1 MLLNLGI
8 SSHRIQKHPG
18 VWVDNDEICSIGLH
32 ITRQITMHGFALN
45 VRTNLKHFEY
55 INPCGVKGK
64 AMTSISKLLGR
75 NTEVEDIIKSLPC
88 SFSKV
93 FGHRLR
99 FEDEVDKSRLF

>member
-1 MLLNLGI
+1 M
-8 SSHRIQKHPG
+8 SEEE
-18 VWVDNDEICSIGLH
+18 VCAIGLH

-45 VRTNLKHFEY
+45 ANTNLKHFEY

-75 NTEVEDIIKSLPC
+75 NTEVEDTVTSLLR

-99 FEDEVDKSRLF
+99 FEDEVEKSCLF